1 MSTYIGSSTLT
12 STTYAPSGNS
22 LGVSGNL
29 AITGNVKINTQPA
42 FNAAGTTGNWIYRSS
57 FGSAGWVEIGSPMAW
72 TVSQQGAGSYGFNTS
87 TGRYTAPIAGKYYFY
102 ASTYYRNDTNST
114 ANYIHYLFGV
124 NGSSSWNVGSTPY
137 NIYSHGEAQYYSDG
151 ISVSAII
158 NLGVG
163 DYVSIRPYWAGDSG
177 RMLTDYSLFC
187 GYLIM

>member
-1 MSTYIGSSTLT
+1 MSTYIASSTLT
-12 STTYAPSGNS
+12 STTYTPSGGS

-29 AITGNVKINTQPA
+29 AVTGNVKINTQPA
-42 FNAAGTTGNWIYRSS
+42 FNASGTTGWLYSNS
-57 FGSAGWVEIGSPMAW
+57 FGSPGWLEIGSAMAW
-72 TVSQQGAGSYGFNTS
+72 TVTQQGAGSYGFSTS
-87 TGRYTAPIAGKYYFY
+87 TGRYTAPVAGKYYFY
-102 ASTYYRNDTNST
+102 ASTYYRNDANST

-124 NGSSSWNVGSTPY
+124 NGNQSWNVGGTPY

-163 DYVSIRPYWAGDSG
+163 DYVSIRPYWAGTQG
-177 RMLTDYSLFC
+177 RMYSDYSLFC